1 MLHTPPKHEK
11 GDSWPVQFYNV
22 TLEEQVR
29 WQGLKD
35 QVKTVL
41 KYNCESD
48 QSSFHSNLKP
58 SLPTT
63 SRSNTRTRDLR
74 LLKAV
79 IQPV

>member
-1 MLHTPPKHEK
+1 MAN
-11 GDSWPVQFYNV
+11 SVYNV

-58 SLPTT
+58 SLSKPPIKEVHQQSQPTY
-63 SRSNTRTRDLR
+63 NQQ
-74 LLKAV
+74 
-79 IQPV
+79 IQYKN